1 MAVEGIAIEFHE
13 MLVVGVSIVL
23 GYIVGRVFISRGI
36 PDIIGYMVVGVF
48 LGEAITGFI
57 SYNEIEFLT
66 PFVDL
71 ALAFI
76 GFGIGV
82 ELRVEK
88 LVELIR
94 DISYI
99 TITHGLGVFILVFGA
114 TYIITSDIPISLLLA
129 SIAISTAP
137 AATVKV
143 IWDYNSE
150 GELTTMLYSLVA
162 IDDIF
167 TSLVFAMAYPLAESL
182 IIGYTEAV
190 GVLLNTLYHM
200 FGSIILG
207 ALIGILL
214 DYVINRS
221 RRDIDMVWSIV
232 LTNILITGI
241 AETFELSTILISIV
255 AGFVAVNRSGPEEE
269 ETFHVIRHGV
279 EPLLILFFVVM
290 GSHFKFE
297 YIALVGMLGVI
308 YIVTR
313 IVGKYLG
320 TYIGGYISGAPSYI
334 RNYLGLGLLAQGG
347 LSLALAS
354 SILTD
359 LGGING
365 YAYEVASVVFTVI
378 LATTFI
384 FEILGP
390 IAVKHILFA
399 VGEAEEEY

>member
-1 MAVEGIAIEFHE
+1 MIEFHE
-13 MLVVGVSIVL
+13 MLVIGISIVF
-23 GYIVGRVFISRGI
+23 GYVVGRFLLFHGI
-36 PDIIGYMVVGVF
+36 PDIIGYMLVGIV
-48 LGEAITGFI
+48 LGEAVTGFI
-57 SYNEIEFLT
+57 SPTQLEYLT

-82 ELRVEK
+82 ELRIEK
-88 LVELIR
+88 LIELLR

-99 TITHGLGVFILVFGA
+99 TITHGLGVFILVFLGVYLL
-114 TYIITSDIPISLLLA
+114 TYDIPISTLLA

-167 TSLVFAMAYPLAESL
+167 TSLVFALTYPFVESL
-182 IIGYTEAV
+182 IIGYTEAYT
-190 GVLLNTLYHM
+190 VLFNTLYHM

-207 ALIGILL
+207 GIIGYLL
-214 DYVINRS
+214 DYVINKTEREV
-221 RRDIDMVWSIV
+221 DIVWGIV

-241 AETFELSTILISIV
+241 AETFELSTILISII

-269 ETFHVIRHGV
+269 ESFQLIRHGV

-290 GSHFKFE
+290 GSHFRFE
-297 YIALVGMLGVI
+297 YITIVGLLGII
-308 YIVTR
+308 YIVLR
-313 IVGKYLG
+313 ILGKYLG

-354 SILTD
+354 AILTD

-365 YAYEVASVVFTVI
+365 YAYEVASIVFTVI

-384 FEILGP
+384 FEIIGP
-390 IAVKHILFA
+390 LAVKYILFA
-399 VGEAEEEY
+399 VGEVETEY